1 MPAHQPGELH
11 AIFREAF
18 NRGDVDALAALYE
31 SGATVVVNG
40 EPVNGAD
47 RVRAAIE
54 SWLAPPR
61 GHMRLD
67 TRAVIESPAGLAVLH
82 GTWTIETESGVPASS
97 AQGVSTEV
105 ARRQADGTWRFV
117 IDCPH
122 TLV

>member
-1 MPAHQPGELH
+1 MPAHKPGELH

-18 NRGDVDALAALYE
+18 NRGDVEALAALYE
-31 SGATVVVNG
+31 SGATLVVNG
-40 EPVNGAD
+40 EPVTGVE

-54 SWLAPPR
+54 TWLAPPR

-82 GTWTIETESGVPASS
+82 GTWTIETAGGPPSTAH
-97 AQGVSTEV
+97 GVSTEV

-122 TLV
+122 SLV

>member
-11 AIFREAF
+11 AIFSEAF

-31 SGATVVVNG
+31 SGATLVVNG
-40 EPVNGAD
+40 ESVTGVE

-54 SWLAPPR
+54 AWLTPPR

-67 TRAVIESPAGLAVLH
+67 THAIIESPAGLAVLH
-82 GTWTIETESGVPASS
+82 GRWSIETGS
-97 AQGVSTEV
+97 APTTTAHGVSTEV
-105 ARRQADGTWRFV
+105 ARRQEDGTWRFV

-122 TLV
+122 SLV